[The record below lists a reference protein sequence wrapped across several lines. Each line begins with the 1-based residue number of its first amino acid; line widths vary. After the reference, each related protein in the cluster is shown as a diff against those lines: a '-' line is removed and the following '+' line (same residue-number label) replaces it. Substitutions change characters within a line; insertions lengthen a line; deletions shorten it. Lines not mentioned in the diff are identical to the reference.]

1 MYLSNVLKAM
11 HATSGGCYLLIFQQ
25 RRLRGYLTNGI
36 ARTSESTFC
45 FVSAVT
51 QLSRSSCHFFLVLHL
66 SIWDPARSKCSAEER
81 NASWMFSFFERRAR
95 EEDDAYVTSQGSL
108 SSYCEKVADVRPA
121 FDRKHQ
127 EYTER
132 DTVLQ
137 NLIDRSE
144 DKAANTSDNASSG
157 KKTWVSKWDFN
168 FDKTEK
174 LESTGEKQEQ
184 EPSIKTNSPN
194 KMKILK
200 SPTKMKLLKS
210 PTKMSPPNTHKTK
223 SERNKPQSTY
233 EKKHTSP
240 TGSSGK
246 KRKHR
251 KPFDKS
257 ERNKPHSPNK
267 EMHKLPPGSSD
278 KKCKHR
284 KSLDKSKCN
293 KPHSPNKEMHTP
305 SPGSSGKQR
314 KDKPLDK
321 WQKGK
326 TGETDD
332 LPLFERGSSCKKR
345 KLEKSAEKSE
355 ARAETKNEGP
365 NPPHVKKKKDADDS
379 FVDLT
384 FSDSDCA

>member
-1 MYLSNVLKAM
+1 MS
-11 HATSGGCYLLIFQQ
+11 
-25 RRLRGYLTNGI
+25 
-36 ARTSESTFC
+36 
-45 FVSAVT
+45 
-51 QLSRSSCHFFLVLHL
+51 FFLVLHL
-66 SIWDPARSKCSAEER
+66 SIWDPSRSKCSAEER
-81 NASWMFSFFERRAR
+81 NASWMISFFERRAR
-95 EEDDAYVTSQGSL
+95 EEDDAYVASQGSL
-108 SSYCEKVADVRPA
+108 SSYCEKATADVRPA

-168 FDKTEK
+168 FDKSEK

-184 EPSIKTNSPN
+184 EPPIKTNSPN

-210 PTKMSPPNTHKTK
+210 PTKTSPPNTHKAK
-223 SERNKPQSTY
+223 SERNKPQSPY
-233 EKKHTSP
+233 EKIHTSP
-240 TGSSGK
+240 PGSSGK

-257 ERNKPHSPNK
+257 KCIKTRSPN
-267 EMHKLPPGSSD
+267 E
-278 KKCKHR
+278 
-284 KSLDKSKCN
+284 
-293 KPHSPNKEMHTP
+293 EMHTP

-326 TGETDD
+326 MGQTDD
-332 LPLFERGSSCKKR
+332 LPPSERGSSGKKR

-355 ARAETKNEGP
+355 ARAETKKEGP
-365 NPPHVKKKKDADDS
+365 NPPHVKKKKDKDDS
-379 FVDLT
+379 VVDLT

>member
-1 MYLSNVLKAM
+1 MS
-11 HATSGGCYLLIFQQ
+11 
-25 RRLRGYLTNGI
+25 
-36 ARTSESTFC
+36 
-45 FVSAVT
+45 
-51 QLSRSSCHFFLVLHL
+51 FFLVLHL
-66 SIWDPARSKCSAEER
+66 SIWDPSRSKCSAEER
-81 NASWMFSFFERRAR
+81 NASWMISFFERRAR
-95 EEDDAYVTSQGSL
+95 EEDDAYVASQGSL
-108 SSYCEKVADVRPA
+108 SSYCEKATADVRPA

-168 FDKTEK
+168 FDKSEK

-184 EPSIKTNSPN
+184 EPPIKTNSPN

-210 PTKMSPPNTHKTK
+210 PTKTSPPNTHKAK
-223 SERNKPQSTY
+223 SERNKPQSPY
-233 EKKHTSP
+233 EKIHTSP
-240 TGSSGK
+240 PGSSGK

-257 ERNKPHSPNK
+257 KCIKTRSPNE
-267 EMHKLPPGSSD
+267 EMHK
-278 KKCKHR
+278 
-284 KSLDKSKCN
+284 
-293 KPHSPNKEMHTP
+293 P

-321 WQKGK
+321 WQKRKMGQ
-326 TGETDD
+326 TDD
-332 LPLFERGSSCKKR
+332 LPPSERGSSGKKR

-355 ARAETKNEGP
+355 ARAETKKEGP
-365 NPPHVKKKKDADDS
+365 NPPHVKKKKDKDDS
-379 FVDLT
+379 VVDLT

>member
-1 MYLSNVLKAM
+1 MS
-11 HATSGGCYLLIFQQ
+11 
-25 RRLRGYLTNGI
+25 
-36 ARTSESTFC
+36 
-45 FVSAVT
+45 
-51 QLSRSSCHFFLVLHL
+51 FFLVLHL
-66 SIWDPARSKCSAEER
+66 SIWDPSRSKCSAEER
-81 NASWMFSFFERRAR
+81 NASWMISFFERRAR
-95 EEDDAYVTSQGSL
+95 EEDDAYVASQGSL
-108 SSYCEKVADVRPA
+108 SSYCEKATADVRPA

-168 FDKTEK
+168 FDKSEK

-184 EPSIKTNSPN
+184 EPPIKTNSPN

-210 PTKMSPPNTHKTK
+210 RTETSPPNTHKAK
-223 SERNKPQSTY
+223 SERNKPQSPY
-233 EKKHTSP
+233 EKIHTSP
-240 TGSSGK
+240 PGSSGKKCKHRKPFDKSERSKPHSPNKEVHKLPPGSSGK

-251 KPFDKS
+251 KSNCNKS
-257 ERNKPHSPNK
+257 RSPNEK
-267 EMHKLPPGSSD
+267 
-278 KKCKHR
+278 
-284 KSLDKSKCN
+284 
-293 KPHSPNKEMHTP
+293 MHTP
-305 SPGSSGKQR
+305 SPGSSDKQR

-326 TGETDD
+326 TGQTDD
-332 LPLFERGSSCKKR
+332 LPPSERGSSGKKR

-355 ARAETKNEGP
+355 ARAETKKEGP
-365 NPPHVKKKKDADDS
+365 NSPHVKKKKDKDDS
-379 FVDLT
+379 VVDLT

>member
-1 MYLSNVLKAM
+1 M
-11 HATSGGCYLLIFQQ
+11 I
-25 RRLRGYLTNGI
+25 
-36 ARTSESTFC
+36 
-45 FVSAVT
+45 
-51 QLSRSSCHFFLVLHL
+51 
-66 SIWDPARSKCSAEER
+66 
-81 NASWMFSFFERRAR
+81 SFFERRAR
-95 EEDDAYVTSQGSL
+95 EEDDAYVASQGSL
-108 SSYCEKVADVRPA
+108 SSYCEKATADVRPA

-168 FDKTEK
+168 FDKSEK

-184 EPSIKTNSPN
+184 EPPIKTNSPN

-210 PTKMSPPNTHKTK
+210 PTKTSPPNTHKAK
-223 SERNKPQSTY
+223 SERNKPQSPY
-233 EKKHTSP
+233 EKIHTSP
-240 TGSSGK
+240 PGSSGKKCKHRKPFDKSERSKPHSPNKEVHKLPPGSSGK

-251 KPFDKS
+251 KSNCNKS
-257 ERNKPHSPNK
+257 RSPNEK
-267 EMHKLPPGSSD
+267 M
-278 KKCKHR
+278 
-284 KSLDKSKCN
+284 N
-293 KPHSPNKEMHTP
+293 TP

-326 TGETDD
+326 MGQTDD
-332 LPLFERGSSCKKR
+332 LPPSERGSSGKKR

-355 ARAETKNEGP
+355 ARAETKKEGP
-365 NPPHVKKKKDADDS
+365 NSPHVKKKKDKDDS
-379 FVDLT
+379 VVDLT